1 MAVERER
8 ESTVSSLRANFML
21 DPASYNRRCCHFQ
34 FWELEHCDD
43 VFWGGEGTHT
53 SPVRTPGQVY
63 KTDRI

>member
-1 MAVERER
+1 
-8 ESTVSSLRANFML
+8 ML

-43 VFWGGEGTHT
+43 VFGGGEGTHT